1 MAVGGVAGLVRDWFN
16 GALWQSYTKHENRS
30 GRVIEKIG
38 TNHFGGDIVNIE
50 RPLYYEILTLVN
62 SLGNKE
68 AEDRLCWI
76 RFLNF
81 LRMVNNLTPIE
92 MGILFQQFDAMMLFF
107 DEERQQTMRHFLR
120 TMPTYQDDGEQDA

>member
-1 MAVGGVAGLVRDWFN
+1 M
-16 GALWQSYTKHENRS
+16 
-30 GRVIEKIG
+30 IEKIG

-68 AEDRLCWI
+68 AEDRLYWS